1 MNGFFVTGSDTGVG
15 KTFIGCQ
22 LVTQLRRSG
31 LSLKV
36 RKPVESGCEM
46 TGDGRL
52 VGRDGEALFAANG
65 RRESLDIVN
74 PYRFQAALAP
84 DRAARLAGHRLTL
97 EQLKQAARNQI
108 NEDDRVLVEGAG
120 GFCSPIAEDA
130 LNADLACRLG
140 LPVIIVVDDR
150 LGAINQALMT
160 IGAVTARALTVAAV
174 ILNQR
179 QQPST
184 DGAEDDMDN
193 LGDLRR
199 HSELPIY
206 ACPHHGQLPL
216 VDLL

>member
-1 MNGFFVTGSDTGVG
+1 MKGYFVTGSDTGVG

-22 LVTQLRRSG
+22 LVSQLRHSE
-31 LSLKV
+31 LSVKV
-36 RKPVESGCEM
+36 RKPVESGCEP
-46 TGDGRL
+46 GADGQL
-52 VGRDGEALFAANG
+52 VGRDGESLYVANG

-84 DRAARLAGHRLTL
+84 DRAARLADHRLSLAQL
-97 EQLKQAARNQI
+97 EQAARNQV

-130 LNADLACRLG
+130 LNADLACWLG

-160 IGAVTARALTVAAV
+160 IGAVTARTLTVAAV

-179 QQPST
+179 QQPSG
-184 DGAEDDMDN
+184 DGDERQMDN
-193 LGDLRR
+193 LDDLRR
-199 HSELPIY
+199 HSQLPVY
-206 ACPHHGQLPL
+206 ACNHHGQLPP
-216 VDLL
+216 VKLL